1 MKKLFSI
8 LLAVPLLITGGCAS
22 NDGNQPQ
29 PFRVGFG
36 RVDITPDYAVHIGSY
51 SNVDTRISEGAADEL
66 YATALAMTGPDGNT
80 YVSVVLDLYIGS
92 TIINDDIRPLIEKE
106 LGIPQENITIGG
118 IHNHSGPDYNYAAKG
133 NRQFKEDCGR
143 GAVEA
148 VRLALDDRA
157 AAEIFVGTTNTQ
169 GLNFVRRYFLANGEL
184 TSPSFN
190 TNHNSTIVS
199 HESEADTQIQ
209 MVRFV
214 RESAKD
220 IMLVN
225 WQTHVGL
232 HGNTNM
238 LSADFV
244 GPLRTTVEETL
255 DVHSIYYEGAAG
267 NLSYSTKLPGEM
279 MVASG
284 SGWEKAERYGK
295 SVAAY
300 VIDAWNRPGC
310 FSKIASGDVKIKH
323 TKFVGSRTWVEANAI
338 TVGELSFVTLPV
350 EFFDSLGVMI
360 KEGSPAAMTM
370 IMGYTCGNGQFL
382 PSEQGFMNGGYESI
396 NTQFRK
402 GEGEQFVQF
411 YLEILEEMHK

>member
-1 MKKLFSI
+1 MKKLFCIVQI
-8 LLAVPLLITGGCAS
+8 LSLLTACGCTDGGDAS
-22 NDGNQPQ
+22 Q

-36 RVDITPDYAVHIGSY
+36 KVDITPDYAVHIGSY
-51 SNVDTRISEGAADEL
+51 SNVDTRISEGATDEL

-92 TIINDDIRPLIEKE
+92 TNINADIRPLIEKE

-118 IHNHSGPDYNYAAKG
+118 IHNHSGPDYDYAAEG
-133 NRQFKEDCGR
+133 NRQFKQDCSR

-148 VRLALDDRA
+148 VRLALDDREV
-157 AAEIFVGTTNTQ
+157 AEIFVGTTNTQ

-190 TNHNSTIVS
+190 ANHNSTIVA

-214 RESAKD
+214 RENARD

-225 WQTHVGL
+225 WQTHTGL
-232 HGNTNM
+232 HGNHNM

-244 GPLRTTVEETL
+244 GPLRTAVEEGL
-255 DVHSIYYEGAAG
+255 NVHCVYYEGAAG
-267 NLSYSTKLPGEM
+267 NLSYSTMLPGEA

-284 SGWEKAERYGK
+284 SGWAKAEGYGK
-295 SVAAY
+295 AVAAY
-300 VIDAWNRPGC
+300 VTDAWNRQGC

-323 TKFVGSRTWVEANAI
+323 TKFAGTQTVVEANAI

-360 KEGSPAAMTM
+360 KQGTPGAMTV

-382 PSEQGFMNGGYESI
+382 PSEQGFMNGGYESV

-411 YLEILEEMHK
+411 YLDILEEMHE